1 MTNVFNNR
9 LRVGLRLQQPTGLWT
24 NAFGYDAAKR
34 LTSVTSPAGAFSYT
48 LGATAPGSAQIKK
61 LLLPNTSYITNTY
74 DGNARLLST
83 TLKNSSHTTLNAH
96 EYGYNAGNQRTQ
108 QVFSVGSTY
117 NYTYDAIG
125 QLKVADSATAS
136 EDRGYLYDAA
146 WNLNRRTNNAYVE
159 QFDVDSKNQLDFPGY
174 YTYDGNGNL
183 TWFDVFEYTYDDEN
197 RLIKAA
203 SPGGD
208 WWTDYVYDGLGRL
221 RQRVVWTY
229 EYVDD
234 DFYWVPVE
242 TRYVYDGFRVIQDRN
257 AQGNPTISYTR
268 GTDLSGSL
276 EPVLNFCRT
285 ERQA

>member
-1 MTNVFNNR
+1 M
-9 LRVGLRLQQPTGLWT
+9 GLRLQQPTGLWT
-24 NAFGYDAAKR
+24 NAFG
-34 LTSVTSPAGAFSYT
+34 
-48 LGATAPGSAQIKK
+48 
-61 LLLPNTSYITNTY
+61 YITNTY

-96 EYGYNAGNQRTQ
+96 EYGYNVGNQRTQ

-276 EPVLNFCRT
+276 EGAGGIGGLLALSGGTTHLCYHADGNGNVTYMANSS
-285 ERQA
+285 QAMVARYRYDPFGNTISSAGSLV